1 MPSNIDI
8 SKRVDDETDEKPRRK
23 SHGTRDAR
31 VGLVETQELLMAEWM
46 QEQRKVNDLIAT
58 KG

>member
-31 VGLVETQELLMAEWM
+31 VGLVETQELLMAE
-46 QEQRKVNDLIAT
+46 
-58 KG
+58 